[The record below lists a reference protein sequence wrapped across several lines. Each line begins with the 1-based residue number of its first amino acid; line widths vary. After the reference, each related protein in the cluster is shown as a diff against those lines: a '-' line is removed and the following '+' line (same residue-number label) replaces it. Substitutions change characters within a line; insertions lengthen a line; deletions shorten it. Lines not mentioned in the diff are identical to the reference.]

1 MKVFCWVKK
10 NTNYISR
17 IKGSTDRKDNSNKG
31 KIIIKVSLTVDM
43 ALELTNSKISNKRFT
58 NLNVL

>member
-1 MKVFCWVKK
+1 MKGFCLGK
-10 NTNYISR
+10 NSTNYISR